1 MIKDSKQHLIDANE
15 TYVQHFNSA
24 LKIGFTMIFGGFQ
37 AIIHAII
44 PGILKQSASNKIK
57 KLYDYVANRS

>member
-1 MIKDSKQHLIDANE
+1 MIKDSKEHLIGANE
-15 TYVQHFNSA
+15 TYTQHFNAA

-44 PGILKQSASNKIK
+44 PGILKKSASNKIK